1 MTEGEP
7 DGAEYDEKHVEL
19 LRTDRW
25 RSDDRGGAEGMSRL
39 QIRGVGRASENDD
52 VRGGKPE
59 YSYS

>member
-19 LRTDRW
+19 LWSERDAATR
-25 RSDDRGGAEGMSRL
+25 RERASAGDDERGG
-39 QIRGVGRASENDD
+39 
-52 VRGGKPE
+52 E